1 MAKVRR
7 KKRYGIPPRLK
18 RVNHHA
24 AGVDI
29 GSRDHWVAVPQG
41 SSKDGQDVKR
51 FETFTSDLEEIA
63 NWLLACGVETVAME
77 STGVYWIP
85 LFELLEERGLE
96 ILLVDT
102 RQIKYVPGRK
112 TDYLDCQW
120 IQELHTFGLLRGAFR
135 PDSQICELR
144 GYVRQRAMLI
154 SEGSR
159 HIQHIQKA
167 LEQMN
172 VKLVEVLRDVT
183 GKTGMRII
191 DAILNGEHDPESLA
205 ALRDR
210 RCKHSE
216 QTIAKALR
224 GHWRDEHLFALK
236 QAVDR
241 WRFHTSLIDECHT
254 KIEEVLGYLP
264 DLSDGQPLPGAGG
277 SKPNRRNALNFDG
290 RGLLYQMTGVDLTAI
305 EGIEEVTALTIISEI
320 GTDMSRWENAR
331 KFASWLALC
340 PGNNKTGGNN
350 RSGRNRRSKNRA
362 AQAFRLAANGLWNSK
377 SALGAFLR
385 RKAALRG
392 KSVAVKATAHK
403 LAKIVYS
410 MLRYGAEYV
419 VKSQDYYEQQYRDRR
434 ISNLQRHA
442 KDLGFELVETEKA
455 A

>member
-1 MAKVRR
+1 MKKIRQ
-7 KKRYGIPPRLK
+7 KKRVGIPRSLK
-18 RVNHHA
+18 RINHHA

-29 GSRDHWVAVPQG
+29 GSRFHAVAVPPG
-41 SSKDGQDVKR
+41 SSEDGEDVK
-51 FETFTSDLEEIA
+51 FFDTFTIDLERLA
-63 NWLLACGVETVAME
+63 NWLAACGVNTVAME

-85 LFELLEERGLE
+85 LYEMLEERGFE
-96 ILLVDT
+96 VLLADT
-102 RQIKYVPGRK
+102 RQIKFVPGRK

-120 IQELHTFGLLRGAFR
+120 IQELHSFGLLRGAFR
-135 PDSQICELR
+135 PDDQICQLR

-154 SEGSR
+154 SESSR

-191 DAILNGEHDPESLA
+191 DAILNGEHDPEVLA

-210 RCKHSE
+210 RCKHDE

-236 QAVDR
+236 QAVVR
-241 WRFHTSLIDECHT
+241 WRFHTSLIAECHT
-254 KIEEVLGYLP
+254 MIEEVLGYLP
-264 DLSDGQPLPGAGG
+264 DLSDGQPLPDGG
-277 SKPNRRNALNFDG
+277 SKPKRRNEPDFDG
-290 RGLLYQMTGVDLTAI
+290 RALLYQIAGVDLTAI
-305 EGIEEVTALTIISEI
+305 EGIEGVTALTIISEI
-320 GTDMSRWENAR
+320 GTDMSRWANAH

-340 PGNNKTGGNN
+340 PGNNKTGGHN
-350 RSGRNRRSKNRA
+350 RSGRNRRSTNRA

-385 RKAALRG
+385 RKAAHRG
-392 KSVAVKATAHK
+392 KSIAIKATAHK

-410 MLRYGAEYV
+410 MLRYGTEYAM
-419 VKSQDYYEQQYRDRR
+419 KSQDYYEQQYRERR
-434 ISNLQRHA
+434 VSNLHRHA
-442 KDLGFELVETEKA
+442 KDLGFELVSAKETA
-455 A
+455 